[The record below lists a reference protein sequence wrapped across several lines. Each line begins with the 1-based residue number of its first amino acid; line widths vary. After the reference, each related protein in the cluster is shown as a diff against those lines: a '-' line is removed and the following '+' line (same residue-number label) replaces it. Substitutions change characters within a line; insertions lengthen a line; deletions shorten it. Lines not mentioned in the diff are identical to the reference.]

1 VTAIGGAGSDASA
14 SANTGSTGDAIGIAF
29 AKLSATAQAR
39 SGNSGRAAT
48 VCNGCSGA
56 TTPGGNDAVALS
68 ASGDTGLSFSLAV
81 AGLQATVDSSSGDS
95 GDSVGFV
102 MDGSGSGVADG
113 GTAGSTG
120 GVYVAGRSGN
130 TGDTVVV
137 ALGMTSWVNV
147 LGYTGQSGP
156 VLSTANAANSTCDVV
171 VSGSSIACGNATNNS
186 DGDNSP
192 ATNPAGNGTGGTS
205 PSAAPGGIDR
215 TPAVVEAASS
225 AAPRGTALPPT
236 AVARALINN
245 KPIQVTTLTATK
257 HPGTDTVPGT
267 RVGSTVV
274 TGGNIGIPAADVS
287 QAVNAAPGSTWS
299 ISAEFGIAAILIA
312 LVVMACRY
320 GRAGE

>member
-1 VTAIGGAGSDASA
+1 M
-14 SANTGSTGDAIGIAF
+14 
-29 AKLSATAQAR
+29 AKLSATAQVR

-48 VCNGCSGA
+48 VCTGCSGA
-56 TTPGGNDAVALS
+56 STPDGSDAVAIA

-81 AGLQATVDSSSGDS
+81 AGLQASVNSSSGDS

-102 MDGSGSGVADG
+102 MDGNGTGSSNG
-113 GTAGSTG
+113 GTSGSTG
-120 GVYVAGRSGN
+120 PVYVAGRSGN

-137 ALGMTSWVNV
+137 ALGVTSWVDV
-147 LGYTGQSGP
+147 LGYTGTSGP
-156 VLSTANAANSTCDVV
+156 VLSTANAANSSCDVV
-171 VSGSSIACGNATNNS
+171 VSGSSVSCGNNS
-186 DGDNSP
+186 DTTAGDGGH
-192 ATNPAGNGTGGTS
+192 AGGTAS
-205 PSAAPGGIDR
+205 GATGSGVQPASNPDNAGLGAGTPAVLGATTSAAPL
-215 TPAVVEAASS
+215 
-225 AAPRGTALPPT
+225 GTALPPS

-245 KPIQVTTLTATK
+245 QPIQVTTLTATK
-257 HPGTDTVPGT
+257 HAGTDTVPAT

-287 QAVNAAPGSTWS
+287 RAANAAPSSSWS